1 MSEEHHDVHPAS
13 HYWKIFWILCA
24 LFAVSVAGPEIAK
37 VLDNKTVAKA
47 IVLIVGQK
55 DEILKGHPDHPVKL
69 ERLTRGGVTEL
80 PMRDPLTMQPLK

>member
-37 VLDNKTVAKA
+37 VLNTHRFPLDAA
-47 IVLIVGQK
+47 AEAFAFAGS
-55 DEILKGHPDHPVKL
+55 DSESLKVVIEP
-69 ERLTRGGVTEL
+69 
-80 PMRDPLTMQPLK
+80 

>member
-47 IVLIVGQK
+47 IVLITAFG
-55 DEILKGHPDHPVKL
+55 IAI
-69 ERLTRGGVTEL
+69 VTVSYTHLRAHE
-80 PMRDPLTMQPLK
+80 T